1 MSVGFFD
8 LLGNRALGG
17 GGGEKG
23 NRKKKK
29 KLKIFDLDLKIKKK
43 GSATEKVARAFTAD
57 EGVIGREFTE
67 RGAVGSTVHEAVGGP
82 FCADASVGKQ
92 FREDGAV
99 REIFFSRFERGRE
112 GKKEKLL
119 TLSFQSNPT
128 LFNQVGGTV
137 EAAAEAGEESGAQV
151 KHEGQKEKEK
161 TKK

>member
-1 MSVGFFD
+1 VSVGFFD

-29 KLKIFDLDLKIKKK
+29 NSKFLTSTSNLKKK

-67 RGAVGSTVHEAVGGP
+67 RGAVGSAVHEAVGGP
-82 FCADASVGKQ
+82 FRADASVGKQ

-99 REIFFSRFERGRE
+99 REIFFSRFEKRSRG
-112 GKKEKLL
+112 KERK
-119 TLSFQSNPT
+119 TT
-128 LFNQVGGTV
+128 HALFNRIQPSLIRS
-137 EAAAEAGEESGAQV
+137 EAPSRPLPRPERSRA
-151 KHEGQKEKEK
+151 HR
-161 TKK
+161 